1 MINYRKI
8 AVAASL
14 LLFGA
19 AGCADLAV
27 TNVNDPERERALA
40 SADDVESLVA
50 GSYRQW
56 WLGQQSD
63 DSNDFSSPGL
73 FLAAAAFEWSSTAAN
88 FGILQYSRIPREP
101 VQNSSTHADYGH
113 FATAWTRN
121 YRAIASASEGLRA
134 FAANP
139 ALGQALAAPDTQANR
154 RANQR
159 VKLFARF
166 VQGLGHGSL
175 ALLYDRAY
183 VVDETVQ
190 VVDES
195 GAPILLGEPVAYTQ
209 VMNAAIG
216 YLTEAIN
223 LASSPQ
229 AAGVTIPADW
239 MSATED
245 VSMASFIR
253 LAYSMRARFRANV
266 ARTPNERAAV
276 NWGAVLQDTERG
288 IQTDWIDD
296 RSFAYN
302 NWLPSV
308 GHIYY
313 PATSTF
319 GQSTLFGI
327 GMADTSGTF
336 QQWLAI
342 PVADRTQ
349 LINGNPVLI
358 HTPDNRFPKGGTQAA
373 QQAAP
378 GRYYGNRGSNQFT
391 RPERGSWRWSYYF
404 QRQITTASTGS
415 NSYATTWP
423 LMRRAEVR
431 LLAAE
436 ALYRQGQLQAAADSI
451 NVSRVAA
458 GLAAAQGTAAG
469 GAGGASCVPRLPNGT
484 CGNLLEMLKWE
495 KRMETFLTG
504 PYLSTWYFDGRG
516 WGDLYRGTPL
526 QFPIPDEQVQVLG
539 LGAAYTFGGV
549 GGQFASTGSTYAFP
563 GE

>member
-1 MINYRKI
+1 MINYRKV

-63 DSNDFSSPGL
+63 DSNDNSSPGL

-134 FAANP
+134 FNDDAD
-139 ALGQALAAPDTQANR
+139 LGEDLGAENLLR
-154 RANQR
+154 LRI
-159 VKLFARF
+159 FARF
-166 VQGLGHGSL
+166 VQGLSHGSL
-175 ALLYDRAY
+175 ALLYDRGY
-183 VVDETVQ
+183 IVDETVE
-190 VVDES
+190 VVDEA
-195 GAPILLGEPVAYTQ
+195 GAPILLGEPVGYQAM
-209 VMNAAIG
+209 MNASIG

-223 LASSPQ
+223 LASSS
-229 AAGVTIPADW
+229 AAEDIAIPAAW
-239 MSATED
+239 MTAQAD
-245 VSMASFIR
+245 VTMPELVQ

-266 ARTPNERAAV
+266 ARTATERAAV
-276 NWGAVLQDTERG
+276 NWAAVLTDAQNG
-288 IQTDWIDD
+288 IKADWVDD

-302 NWLPSV
+302 SWLPSA

-313 PATSTF
+313 PSTSTF

-327 GMADTSGTF
+327 GMADTSGNF
-336 QQWLAI
+336 QRWLAI

-349 LINGNPVLI
+349 LINGQPVLI
-358 HTPDNRFPKGGTQAA
+358 HSPDNRFPKGATQAA
-373 QQAAP
+373 QAAAP
-378 GRYYGNRGSNQFT
+378 GRYYGNRGSNSFT

-404 QRQITTASTGS
+404 NRQITQGTT
-415 NSYATTWP
+415 NSYYSTWP

-436 ALYRQGQLQAAADSI
+436 ALYRTGQLQAAADSI
-451 NVSRVAA
+451 NVSRVASA
-458 GLAAAQGTAAG
+458 LNATNAAG
-469 GAGGASCVPRLPNGT
+469 TNTSCVPRLPNGT
-484 CGNLLEMLKWE
+484 CGNLFEMLKWE

-504 PYLSTWYFDGRG
+504 PYISSWYFDGRG

-549 GGQFASTGSTYAFP
+549 GGQFASTGSSYNFP